1 MTIERRNVR
10 LVTGAVGLSALGD
23 FFALVPLALY
33 LERETGS
40 ALVVAALFL
49 ALWAPSIVL
58 AGPAGLLTDRFDPRR
73 VLIVASL
80 AQAAV
85 AVALAFAGSPA
96 AVLALAAA
104 LGAGSAISAPA
115 EFAVLPRVAGSAIAT
130 ANARVE
136 TARYAGMA
144 AGPLLAG
151 LLVAGA
157 GTQLALLVDA
167 ATFVAIAL
175 AGGALRVTR
184 VPAVA
189 GAAAASPRRGRAR
202 EGAVFLLRDEV
213 LRSVLP
219 VAVFALLFMT
229 AVWTAEVFFAK
240 DVLEVGDA
248 GYGAMSSV
256 WMLGM
261 IGGATFLAT
270 RVGPRTAVPVAL
282 ATIGVQGLGLAL
294 PAVWPVFAFTLA
306 AFALGGVGHG
316 VKNVVLRTLIHQRT
330 PERLHG
336 RAFAAYNAL
345 RNAAELIALT
355 SGGLLVAAIGPR
367 WTLLIAGGVPCVLA
381 AIALTRRAPA
391 AREPLAQPASA

>member
-1 MTIERRNVR
+1 MIERRNVR

-40 ALVVAALFL
+40 ALVVAGLFF
-49 ALWAPSIVL
+49 ALWSPSIAL
-58 AGPAGLLTDRFDPRR
+58 AGPAGLLADRLDPRR

-80 AQAAV
+80 AQAAI

-96 AVLALAAA
+96 AVLALAVA
-104 LGAGSAISAPA
+104 LGAGSALSAPA

-151 LLVAGA
+151 LLAAGA

-167 ATFVAIAL
+167 ATFVVIAL
-175 AGGALRVTR
+175 AGAALRETAA
-184 VPAVA
+184 P
-189 GAAAASPRRGRAR
+189 AAAGSATPHGRERAR
-202 EGAVFLLRDEV
+202 EGAAFLLRDPA
-213 LRSVLP
+213 LRAVLP
-219 VAVFALLFMT
+219 VAVFALVFMT

-261 IGGATFLAT
+261 IGGATALAA
-270 RVGPRTAVPVAL
+270 RVGPRIAVPVAL
-282 ATIGVQGLGLAL
+282 VAIGVQGLGLAL

-306 AFALGGVGHG
+306 AFLLGGIGHG
-316 VKNVVLRTLIHQRT
+316 VKNVVLRTLIHERT
-330 PERLHG
+330 PQRLHG

-345 RNAAELIALT
+345 RNAAELVALT
-355 SGGLLVAAIGPR
+355 SGGLLVTAIGPR
-367 WTLLIAGGVPCVLA
+367 WTLLIAGGIPCVLA
-381 AIALTRRAPA
+381 AWALVRRANAGLEPA
-391 AREPLAQPASA
+391 PQPASA

>member
-1 MTIERRNVR
+1 MIERRNIR

-40 ALVVAALFL
+40 ALVVAALFF
-49 ALWAPSIVL
+49 ALWSPAIFL
-58 AGPAGLLTDRFDPRR
+58 AGPAGLLADRFDPRR
-73 VLIVASL
+73 VLVVASL

-85 AVALAFAGSPA
+85 AVVLAFAGSPA
-96 AVLALAAA
+96 AVLALAVA

-115 EFAVLPRVAGSAIAT
+115 EFAVLPRIAGAAIAT

-151 LLVAGA
+151 LLAAGA

-167 ATFVAIAL
+167 ATFLAI
-175 AGGALRVTR
+175 
-184 VPAVA
+184 AVA
-189 GAAAASPRRGRAR
+189 GAVLRPTGAATPAATPAASPPARRRAR
-202 EGAVFLLRDEV
+202 EGAAFLLRDEV
-213 LRSVLP
+213 LRAVLP
-219 VAVFALLFMT
+219 VAVLALVFMT

-261 IGGATFLAT
+261 IAGATALAA
-270 RVGPRTAVPVAL
+270 RVGARIAVPVAL
-282 ATIGVQGLGLAL
+282 VAIGVQGLGLAL
-294 PAVWPVFAFTLA
+294 PAVWPVFAFTLF

-316 VKNVVLRTLIHQRT
+316 VKNVVLRTLIHERT

-336 RAFAAYNAL
+336 RAFAAYNAM
-345 RNAAELIALT
+345 RNGAELIALT

-381 AIALTRRAPA
+381 AWALARRTTLSP
-391 AREPLAQPASA
+391 EPTPASA